1 MRVPILRG
9 LMVAMLAL
17 ALSRGIIFAGPA
29 AAQSAEA
36 PSFNCAK
43 ATYPDE
49 RTICS
54 SAELSQLDNVAN
66 AGYQY
71 VRRVYGSQYAN
82 SLDLPLLAARR
93 ACATDVTCI
102 KAQQL
107 AAIKRFQSLGAPVN
121 ALPATMSPPPNPR
134 GEQLRESSS
143 DLVTT
148 SVPMRIEGGT
158 YVVPVLI
165 NDAITLD
172 FIVDSGASDV
182 SIPADV
188 VLTLMR
194 TKTLKETDF
203 LGEQTYVLADGSK
216 VPSQTFV
223 IRSLKVGNK
232 SLENVNGSVASVHGG
247 LLLGQTFL
255 SRFKSWSVD
264 NTKHAL
270 VLSD

>member
-1 MRVPILRG
+1 MRVLILRG

-49 RTICS
+49 HTICS

-82 SLDLPLLAARR
+82 SLDLPLLDARR

-102 KAQQL
+102 KARQL
-107 AAIKRFQSLGAPVN
+107 AAIKKFQSLGAPVN
-121 ALPATMSPPPNPR
+121 ALPAALSPPPNPR
-134 GEQLRESSS
+134 GEQLGEPFS

-148 SVPMRIEGGT
+148 SVPMRIEGRT

-172 FIVDSGASDV
+172 FIVDSGAANV

-216 VPSQTFV
+216 VPSQTFR

-232 SLENVNGSVASVHGG
+232 VLQNVNGSVGSVQGS
-247 LLLGQTFL
+247 LLLGQSFL

-264 NTKHAL
+264 TKHAL